1 MTADEA
7 LALLDIILAGQPLS
21 NIQETVFRGVWDE
34 ETYAE
39 IAEHATY
46 EHSYVR
52 DVGFKLWQLLSDALG
67 QKVSKSNIRAI
78 LGQYARIQKGRDDRP
93 DSLSSSQTNFV
104 GADTNTFELEYP
116 SGPVPLNSSFYIERQ
131 PLERQVYAEIDK
143 PGSLIRIKGQRQTGK
158 TSLLLRV
165 LANGRQRGFSTVS
178 ISLHKADRDVFVSL
192 DKFLRW
198 FCANVS
204 RQLQLPP
211 QLDHYWDMDIGSKV
225 SCTAYFEDY
234 ILERVQAPVIIVL
247 DEVNQIFEYPA
258 ISGDFLPLLRS
269 WYEDAKEFERWH
281 TIRWVIAHCTD
292 VYVPLNLHQ
301 SPFNIGLAIQLADF
315 TDHQVLDLA
324 RRYGFC
330 WESDQEGT
338 SHEFRALINMVGR
351 RPNLI
356 RLALYFLRQ
365 SDASFDTFLE
375 TAPTLNGVYSNHLR
389 SHLLALRSHPD
400 LAHSYKQIVDAH
412 DPIELEAITTYRLE
426 NLGLISLHGNKA
438 APACELYRI
447 FFQSQLTDG

>member
-21 NIQETVFRGVWDE
+21 NIQETVFRGVWDGD
-34 ETYAE
+34 TYAE
-39 IAEHATY
+39 IAEHAAY

-78 LGQYARIQKGRDDRP
+78 LGQYARIQKGRHDSSDMPLHSPNHARP
-93 DSLSSSQTNFV
+93 VASTLK
-104 GADTNTFELEYP
+104 LEYP
-116 SGPVPLNSSFYIERQ
+116 SGPVPLNSPFYIERQ
-131 PLERQVYAEIDK
+131 PLESQVYAEIGK

-165 LANGRQRGFSTVS
+165 LANAKQRGFSTVS
-178 ISLHKADRDVFVSL
+178 ISLHKADRGVFVSL

-204 RQLQLPP
+204 RQLQLPS

-234 ILERVQAPVIIVL
+234 ILERVQTPVIIVL
-247 DEVNQIFEYPA
+247 DEVNQIFEYPE

-269 WYEDAKEFERWH
+269 WYEDGKEFDCWH
-281 TIRWVIAHCTD
+281 TVRWVIAHCTD

-301 SPFNIGLAIQLADF
+301 SPFNIGLAVQLIDF

-324 RRYGFC
+324 RRYGFQ
-330 WESDQEGT
+330 WESDHDSISREL
-338 SHEFRALINMVGR
+338 RALINMVGR

-356 RLALYFLRQ
+356 RLALYFLQQ
-365 SDASFDTFLE
+365 SDTSFDMFLE

-400 LAHSYKQIVDAH
+400 LARSYKQIVDAH
-412 DPIELEAITTYRLE
+412 DPIELEAITAYRLE
-426 NLGLISLHGNKA
+426 NLGLISLHGNQA
-438 APACELYRI
+438 EPACELYRI